1 MDIELIQCDRESRHM
16 ATADYWPDI
25 FEKLDD
31 KEAEN
36 ARRTTWYNERGQ
48 HYHNKKT
55 RHKDWERVQRRE
67 QIEEGM
73 RRDKFTAFLLLDDYR
88 EHNFRAKWR
97 GTNRAGRE
105 YRASPP
111 ASPTLPSTPP
121 RQPAITDRSLTTLE
135 AQPTGIGA
143 PEGRPL
149 RVDVMVARDHA
160 YTTRQWNDTLG
171 YDTPRPVTNDNYHL
185 CDMTGEDHRQSPR
198 RYGKRGFK

>member
-25 FEKLDD
+25 LEKLDD

-36 ARRTTWYNERGQ
+36 ARRTIGIMKGGSIIITKRHATRIGNEYRGEST
-48 HYHNKKT
+48 N
-55 RHKDWERVQRRE
+55 R
-67 QIEEGM
+67 
-73 RRDKFTAFLLLDDYR
+73 RRDAKSRFTAFLLLDDYR

-143 PEGRPL
+143 PEGRP
-149 RVDVMVARDHA
+149 
-160 YTTRQWNDTLG
+160 
-171 YDTPRPVTNDNYHL
+171 
-185 CDMTGEDHRQSPR
+185 
-198 RYGKRGFK
+198 